1 MMRPYALRA
10 GSSDQFNLNNTQ
22 KNMLQTIHD
31 KAKGWIAYAIV
42 GFISVP
48 FALWG
53 INSYMEGG
61 STKAAAVVN
70 GEDVPAQEVQ
80 QELGQI
86 RQQFGQMAAQLGD
99 DSLKKMAL
107 NNVVNQ
113 VLLRQKAK
121 DEGYRAS
128 TENVATAISQI
139 SVFQKDGQFDKA
151 TYESFLAS
159 QRRNQGAFEEQMR
172 TDITNGQFRDGLQST
187 AFATKAQMEQYQTLR
202 NQKRDIELF
211 TIKVADFEPQIQIT
225 DEQISKYYAE
235 HKSQFMTEEKVKVA
249 YIDLN
254 QEALAKTVTVDA
266 GGLQAYYDE
275 HKDRYLTPETRNTS
289 HILVAVD
296 DPAQDAEAKKKI
308 DAIYADIQAGK
319 KTFEDV
325 AKTESDDKATAEAAG
340 VVGDVA
346 AGSWDPEF
354 EKAVFAAEVNKMIE
368 PVKTGA
374 GYEIIRVNS
383 VKAAVQKTYEE
394 VKAQVEQDY
403 RRAEAEKLFLDAA
416 EKLQTI
422 AYEQSGDLAPASKAV
437 NVAVQESGWLTR
449 SKGEGVLIDP
459 KVLAEAF
466 SDEVLK
472 EGKNSQVVQVSDT
485 QAIVL
490 RSAGQEPAAQKPLEE
505 VKAEIT
511 TLLKAQEARKL
522 VAQKGDELLKQ
533 LKTTGW
539 AALDASGL
547 GKAEAIEKPGF
558 VQRTG
563 STVAPEVI
571 EKTFTLPRPAAGQL
585 DWDKVV
591 LASGDYTIISL
602 KSVEDGA
609 NTIEE
614 NSAQMY
620 GGVSGSRELDAALE
634 DLRARSEIELH
645 PENI

>member
-1 MMRPYALRA
+1 
-10 GSSDQFNLNNTQ
+10 
-22 KNMLQTIHD
+22 MLQTIHD

-80 QELGQI
+80 QELAQI

-99 DSLKKMAL
+99 DNLKNMAL

-128 TENVATAISQI
+128 TEDVAAAITEI

-159 QRRNQGAFEEQMR
+159 QRRNQAAFEEQMR
-172 TDITNGQFRDGLQST
+172 TDITNGQFRDSLQAT
-187 AFATKAQMEQYQTLR
+187 AFVTKAQMEQYQTLR

-211 TIKVADFEPQIQIT
+211 TLKAASFEPQVQIT
-225 DEQISKYYAE
+225 DEQINKYYNE
-235 HKSQFMTEEKVKVA
+235 HKNQFMTEEKVKVA

-254 QEALAKTVTVDA
+254 QEALAKTVTVDDA
-266 GGLQAYYDE
+266 GLQTFYDE
-275 HKDRYLTPETRNTS
+275 HKDRYLTPESRNTS
-289 HILVAVD
+289 HILAAVA

-319 KTFEDV
+319 KTFEEA
-325 AKTESDDKATAEAAG
+325 AKTDSDDKATAETAG
-340 VVGDVA
+340 VVGDVS
-346 AGSWDPEF
+346 AGSWDPDF
-354 EKAVFAAEVNKMIE
+354 EKAVFAAKLNKVSE

-403 RRAEAEKLFLDAA
+403 RSAKAEELFIEAAKKLEDV
-416 EKLQTI
+416 
-422 AYEQSGDLAPASKAV
+422 AYEQSGDLAPAAKAV
-437 NVAVQESGWLTR
+437 NATIQESAWLTR
-449 SKGEGVLIDP
+449 TKGEGILTDP
-459 KVLAEAF
+459 KLLAAAF

-472 EGKNSQVVQVSDT
+472 EGKNSAVTQVSET

-490 RSAGQEPAAQKPLEE
+490 RSAEQEPAKQKPLEE
-505 VKAEIT
+505 VKADIT
-511 TLLKAQEARKL
+511 TILKTEESRKL
-522 VAQKGDELLKQ
+522 AAQKGDELLAQ
-533 LKTTGW
+533 VKTTGW
-539 AALDASGL
+539 SALDASGL
-547 GKAEAIEKPGF
+547 GKADTIEKPGL

-563 STVAPEVI
+563 STLAPEVI
-571 EKTFTLPRPAAGQL
+571 EKTFNISRPAKDQIS
-585 DWDKVV
+585 WDKVV
-591 LASGDYTIISL
+591 LANGDYTLISL
-602 KSVEDGA
+602 KAVEDGA
-609 NTIEE
+609 NTLEE
-614 NSAQMY
+614 SSAQMY
-620 GGVSGSRELDAALE
+620 GGVNGSRELNAALE

>member
-1 MMRPYALRA
+1 MMPHALRA

-42 GFISVP
+42 GFISIP

-80 QELGQI
+80 QELAQI

-99 DSLKKMAL
+99 DNLKQMAL

-128 TENVATAISQI
+128 TEDVATAISQI

-159 QRRNQGAFEEQMR
+159 QRRNQAGFEEQMR
-172 TDITNGQFRDGLQST
+172 TDITNSQFREGLQNT
-187 AFATKAQMEQYQTLR
+187 AFATKTQMEQYQTLR
-202 NQKRDIELF
+202 NQKREVELF
-211 TIKVADFEPQIQIT
+211 TLKVADFEPQVQIT
-225 DEQISKYYAE
+225 DEQISKYYDE

-254 QEALAKTVTVDA
+254 QEALAKTVTVDVGA
-266 GGLQAYYDE
+266 LEAYYDE
-275 HKDRYLTPETRNTS
+275 HKDRYLTPESRNAS
-289 HILVAVD
+289 HILIAVA

-319 KTFEDV
+319 KTFEEA
-325 AKTESDDKATAEAAG
+325 AKTDSDDKATAELAG
-340 VVGDVA
+340 VVGDVVT
-346 AGSWDPEF
+346 GSWDPEF
-354 EKAVFAAEVNKMIE
+354 EKAVFAAELNKISE

-383 VKAAVQKTYEE
+383 VKAAVQKPYEE

-403 RRAEAEKLFLDAA
+403 RQAEAEKLFLDAA
-416 EKLQTI
+416 EKLQTV
-422 AYEQSGDLAPASKAV
+422 AYEQSGDLAPAAKAV

-449 SKGEGVLIDP
+449 SKGEGVLTDP
-459 KVLAEAF
+459 KLLAEAF

-490 RSAGQEPAAQKPLEE
+490 RSAGQEPAAQKPLDE

-533 LKTTGW
+533 VETTGW

-547 GKAEAIEKPGF
+547 GKAEAVEKPGF

-563 STVAPEVI
+563 STVSPEVI
-571 EKTFTLPRPAAGQL
+571 EKIFTLPRPAAGQL
-585 DWDKVV
+585 DWDKVT
-591 LASGDYTIISL
+591 LASGDYTLISL
-602 KSVEDGA
+602 KAVEDGT
-609 NTIEE
+609 NTLEE
-614 NSAQMY
+614 NSAQIY
-620 GGVSGSRELDAALE
+620 GSVSGARELEAALE
-634 DLRARSEIELH
+634 DLRARSDIVLH

>member
-1 MMRPYALRA
+1 
-10 GSSDQFNLNNTQ
+10 
-22 KNMLQTIHD
+22 MLQAIHD

-42 GFISVP
+42 GFISIP

-61 STKAAAVVN
+61 SSKAAAIVN

-80 QELGQI
+80 QELAQI
-86 RQQFGQMAAQLGD
+86 RQQFGQMATQLGD
-99 DSLKKMAL
+99 EAIKKMAL

-128 TENVATAISQI
+128 TEDVATAIAGI

-151 TYESFLAS
+151 TYESFLTS
-159 QRRNQGAFEEQMR
+159 QRRNQGAFEQQMR
-172 TDITNGQFRDGLQST
+172 EDLTNGQFREGLQAT
-187 AFATKAQMEQYQTLR
+187 AFVTKAQMEQYQTLR

-211 TIKVADFEPQIQIT
+211 TIKAAGFESQVQLT
-225 DEQISKYYAE
+225 DEQITQYYNE

-254 QEALAKTVTVDA
+254 QEALAKTVTVDEA
-266 GGLQAYYDE
+266 GLQAYYDE
-275 HKDRYLTPETRNTS
+275 HKDRYLTPESRNAS
-289 HILVAVD
+289 HILVAVA

-319 KTFEDV
+319 KTFEDA
-325 AKTESDDKATAEAAG
+325 AKTDSDDKATAATAG
-340 VVGDVA
+340 VVGEVTT
-346 AGSWDPEF
+346 GSWDPDF
-354 EKAVFAAEVNKMIE
+354 EKAVFAAEVNKVLE
-368 PVKTGA
+368 PIKTGA
-374 GYEIIRVNS
+374 GYEIIRVNG
-383 VKAAVQKTYEE
+383 VKAAVQRTYEE
-394 VKAQVEQDY
+394 VKAQVEQDF
-403 RRAEAEKLFLDAA
+403 RRAEADKLFLDAA

-422 AYEQSGDLAPASKAV
+422 AYEQSGDLAPAAKAI

-449 SKGEGVLIDP
+449 TKGEGVLTDP
-459 KVLAEAF
+459 KVLAAAF

-472 EGKNSQVVQVSDT
+472 DGKNSEVVQVSET

-505 VKAEIT
+505 VKADIT
-511 TLLKAQEARKL
+511 KILTAQEARKL
-522 VAQKGDELLKQ
+522 VVQKGDELLKQ

-539 AALDASGL
+539 AALDTSGL
-547 GKAEAIEKPGF
+547 GKADAIEKPGL

-563 STVAPEVI
+563 STLAPEVI
-571 EKTFTLPRPAAGQL
+571 EKTFAMPRPTTGQI

-591 LASGDYTIISL
+591 LANGDYTLISL
-602 KSVEDGA
+602 KAVEDGA

-620 GGVSGSRELDAALE
+620 GNVNGMRELEAALE
-634 DLRARSEIELH
+634 DLRARAEIELH

>member
-1 MMRPYALRA
+1 
-10 GSSDQFNLNNTQ
+10 
-22 KNMLQTIHD
+22 MLQTIHD
-31 KAKGWIAYAIV
+31 KAKGWIAYAII
-42 GFISVP
+42 GFISIP

-61 STKAAAVVN
+61 SSKAAAVVN
-70 GEDVPAQEVQ
+70 GEDVPAQQVQ
-80 QELGQI
+80 QELAQL

-99 DSLKKMAL
+99 DAIKKMAL

-128 TENVATAISQI
+128 TEDVSAAITGI
-139 SVFQKDGQFDKA
+139 SVFQKEGQFDKA

-159 QRRNQGAFEEQMR
+159 QRRNQGAFEQQMR
-172 TDITNGQFRDGLQST
+172 DDLTNGQFREGLQAT
-187 AFATKAQMEQYQTLR
+187 AFVTKAQMEQYQTLR

-211 TIKVADFEPQIQIT
+211 TIKAASFEPQMQIT

-249 YIDLN
+249 YLDLN
-254 QEALAKTVTVDA
+254 QEGLAKTVAVDDTA
-266 GGLQAYYDE
+266 LQAYYDE
-275 HKDRYLTPETRNTS
+275 HKDRYLSTESRNTS

-296 DPAQDAEAKKKI
+296 DPAKDADAKKKI

-319 KTFEDV
+319 KTFEDA
-325 AKTESDDKATAEAAG
+325 AKTDSDDKATAESAG
-340 VVGDVA
+340 VVGDVI
-346 AGSWDPEF
+346 AGSWDPDF
-354 EKAVFAAEVNKMIE
+354 EKAVFAAEVNKVVE
-368 PVKTGA
+368 PVKTAA

-394 VKAQVEQDY
+394 VKAQVEQDF

-422 AYEQSGDLAPASKAV
+422 AYEQSGDLAPAAKAV

-449 SKGEGVLIDP
+449 TKGEGVLTDP
-459 KVLAEAF
+459 KILTAAF
-466 SDEVLK
+466 ADEVLK
-472 EGKNSQVVQVSDT
+472 EGKNSEVVQLSDT

-490 RSAGQEPAAQKPLEE
+490 RSAGQEPAAQKSLEE
-505 VKAEIT
+505 VKADIT
-511 TLLKAQEARKL
+511 AILKTQEARKL
-522 VAQKGDELLKQ
+522 ASQKGDELLAQ

-547 GKAEAIEKPGF
+547 GKAETIEKPGF

-571 EKTFTLPRPAAGQL
+571 EKVFTLPRPAAGQL

-591 LASGDYTIISL
+591 VANGDYTVISL
-602 KSVEDGA
+602 KAVEEGA
-609 NTIEE
+609 NTIED

-620 GGVSGSRELDAALE
+620 GSVNGARELEAALE

>member
-1 MMRPYALRA
+1 
-10 GSSDQFNLNNTQ
+10 
-22 KNMLQTIHD
+22 MLQTIHD

-42 GFISVP
+42 GFISIP
-48 FALWG
+48 FALFG

-80 QELGQI
+80 QELTRI

-99 DSLKKMAL
+99 DSLKTMAL

-128 TENVATAISQI
+128 TEDVATAIAQI

-159 QRRNQGAFEEQMR
+159 QRRNQAAFEQQMR
-172 TDITNGQFRDGLQST
+172 DDLTNNQFREGLQAT

-202 NQKRDIELF
+202 NQKRELELF
-211 TIKVADFEPQIQIT
+211 TIKAASFEPQVQIT
-225 DEQISKYYAE
+225 DEQITKYYDE

-254 QEALAKTVTVDA
+254 LDALAKAVSVDEA
-266 GGLQAYYDE
+266 GIQAFYEE
-275 HKDRYLTPETRNTS
+275 HKDRYLTPESRNTS
-289 HILVAVD
+289 HILMAVA

-319 KTFEDV
+319 KTFEEA
-325 AKTESDDKATAEAAG
+325 AKTDSDDKATAEAAG
-340 VVGDVA
+340 VVGEVVI
-346 AGSWDPEF
+346 GSWDPDF
-354 EKAVFAAEVNKMIE
+354 EKAVFAAEVNKLSE

-374 GYEIIRVNS
+374 GYEIIRVN
-383 VKAAVQKTYEE
+383 KITAAVQKNYEE

-403 RRAEAEKLFLDAA
+403 RRAEADKLFMDGA
-416 EKLQTI
+416 EKLQTV
-422 AYEQSGDLAPASKAV
+422 AYEQSGDLGPAAKAV
-437 NVAVQESGWLTR
+437 NASILESGWLTR
-449 SKGEGVLIDP
+449 TKGEGVLADP
-459 KVLAEAF
+459 KLLAAAF
-466 SDEVLK
+466 ADEVLK
-472 EGKNSQVVQVSDT
+472 EGKNSELIQVSET

-490 RSAGQEPAAQKPLEE
+490 RSAAQEPAVQKPLDE
-505 VKAEIT
+505 VKPEIT
-511 TLLKAQEARKL
+511 AILKAQAARQL
-522 VAQKGDELLKQ
+522 ASQKGDELLAQ
-533 LKTTGW
+533 TKTTGW

-547 GKAEAIEKPGF
+547 GTAEAIEKPGF
-558 VQRTG
+558 IQRTG
-563 STVAPEVI
+563 STLAPEVI
-571 EKTFTLPRPAAGQL
+571 GKVFTMPYPAKDQL
-585 DWDKVV
+585 GWDKVV
-591 LASGDYTIISL
+591 LANGDYSL
-602 KSVEDGA
+602 IALKAVEDGA

-614 NSAQMY
+614 NSASMY
-620 GGVSGSRELDAALE
+620 GGVNGARELDAAME

>member
-1 MMRPYALRA
+1 
-10 GSSDQFNLNNTQ
+10 
-22 KNMLQTIHD
+22 MLQTIHD

-80 QELGQI
+80 QELAQI

-99 DSLKKMAL
+99 DALKKMAL

-128 TENVATAISQI
+128 TEDVATAITQI

-151 TYESFLAS
+151 TYESFLAA
-159 QRRNQGAFEEQMR
+159 QRRNQGAFEQQMR
-172 TDITNGQFRDGLQST
+172 DDITNGQFREGLQTT
-187 AFATKAQMEQYQTLR
+187 AFVTKAQMEQYQTLR

-211 TIKVADFEPQIQIT
+211 TIKAASFEPQVQIT

-254 QEALAKTVTVDA
+254 QEALAKTVTVDDA
-266 GGLQAYYDE
+266 GLQAYYDE

-289 HILVAVD
+289 HILAAVA

-319 KTFEDV
+319 KTFEDA
-325 AKTESDDKATAEAAG
+325 AKNDSDDKATADAAG

-346 AGSWDPEF
+346 TGSWDPDF
-354 EKAVFAAEVNKMIE
+354 EKVVFAAEVNKVAE

-383 VKAAVQKTYEE
+383 IKAAVQKSYEE
-394 VKAQVEQDY
+394 VKAQVDQDY

-422 AYEQSGDLAPASKAV
+422 AYEQSGDLAPAAKAV
-437 NVAVQESGWLTR
+437 NVTVQESGWLTR
-449 SKGEGVLIDP
+449 SKGEGVLTDP

-472 EGKNSQVVQVSDT
+472 EGKNSQVVQVSET

-505 VKAEIT
+505 VKADIT
-511 TLLKAQEARKL
+511 AVLKAQEARKL

-547 GKAEAIEKPGF
+547 GKAEAIEKPGLI
-558 VQRTG
+558 QRTG
-563 STVAPEVI
+563 TTLTPEVL
-571 EKTFTLPRPAAGQL
+571 EKVFTLPRPAAGQL

-591 LASGDYTIISL
+591 LANGDYTLISL
-602 KSVEDGA
+602 KAVEDGA

-620 GGVSGSRELDAALE
+620 GGVNGTRELEAAME

>member
-1 MMRPYALRA
+1 
-10 GSSDQFNLNNTQ
+10 
-22 KNMLQTIHD
+22 MLQTIHD

-80 QELGQI
+80 QELAQI

-99 DSLKKMAL
+99 ESLKNMAL

-128 TENVATAISQI
+128 TEDVAAAITEI

-151 TYESFLAS
+151 TYEGFLAS
-159 QRRNQGAFEEQMR
+159 QRRNQAAFEEQMR
-172 TDITNGQFRDGLQST
+172 TDITNGQFRDSLQAT
-187 AFATKAQMEQYQTLR
+187 AFVTKAQMEQYQTLR

-211 TIKVADFEPQIQIT
+211 TLKVASFEPQVQIT
-225 DEQISKYYAE
+225 DEQINKYYNE
-235 HKSQFMTEEKVKVA
+235 HKNQFMTEEKVKVA

-254 QEALAKTVTVDA
+254 QEALAKTVTVDDA
-266 GGLQAYYDE
+266 GLQAFYDE
-275 HKDRYLTPETRNTS
+275 HKDRYLTPESRNTS
-289 HILVAVD
+289 HILAAVA

-308 DAIYADIQAGK
+308 DAIYADIQVGK
-319 KTFEDV
+319 KTFEEA
-325 AKTESDDKATAEAAG
+325 AKTDSDDKATAETAG
-340 VVGDVA
+340 VVGDVS
-346 AGSWDPEF
+346 AGSWDPDF
-354 EKAVFAAEVNKMIE
+354 EKAVFAAELNKVLE

-394 VKAQVEQDY
+394 VKVQVEQDY
-403 RRAEAEKLFLDAA
+403 RSAKAEELFIEAAKKLEDV
-416 EKLQTI
+416 
-422 AYEQSGDLAPASKAV
+422 AYEQSGDLAPAAKAV
-437 NVAVQESGWLTR
+437 NATIQESAWLTR
-449 SKGEGVLIDP
+449 TKGEGILTDP
-459 KVLAEAF
+459 KLLAAAF

-472 EGKNSQVVQVSDT
+472 EGKNSAVTQVSET

-490 RSAGQEPAAQKPLEE
+490 RSAGQEPAKQKPLEE
-505 VKAEIT
+505 VKADIT
-511 TLLKAQEARKL
+511 TILKAEESRKL
-522 VAQKGDELLKQ
+522 AAQKGDELLAQ
-533 LKTTGW
+533 VKTTGW

-547 GKAEAIEKPGF
+547 GKADTIERPGL

-563 STVAPEVI
+563 STLAPEVI
-571 EKTFTLPRPAAGQL
+571 EKTFNISRPAKDQIS
-585 DWDKVV
+585 WDKVV
-591 LASGDYTIISL
+591 LANGDYTLISL
-602 KSVEDGA
+602 KAVEDGA
-609 NTIEE
+609 NTLEE
-614 NSAQMY
+614 SSAQMY
-620 GGVSGSRELDAALE
+620 GGVNGSRELNAALE

>member
-1 MMRPYALRA
+1 
-10 GSSDQFNLNNTQ
+10 
-22 KNMLQTIHD
+22 MLQTIHD
-31 KAKGWIAYAIV
+31 KAKGWIAYAII
-42 GFISVP
+42 GFISIP

-61 STKAAAVVN
+61 SSKAAAVVN
-70 GEDVPAQEVQ
+70 GEDVPAQQVQ
-80 QELGQI
+80 QELAQL

-99 DSLKKMAL
+99 DAIKKMAL

-128 TENVATAISQI
+128 TEDVSAAITGI
-139 SVFQKDGQFDKA
+139 SVFQKEGQFDKA

-159 QRRNQGAFEEQMR
+159 QRRNQGAFEQQMR
-172 TDITNGQFRDGLQST
+172 DDLTNGQFREGLQAT
-187 AFATKAQMEQYQTLR
+187 AFVTKAQMEQYQTLR

-211 TIKVADFEPQIQIT
+211 TIKAASFEPQMQIT
-225 DEQISKYYAE
+225 DEQVSKYYAE

-249 YIDLN
+249 YLDLN
-254 QEALAKTVTVDA
+254 QEGLAKTVAVDDTA
-266 GGLQAYYDE
+266 LQAYYDE
-275 HKDRYLTPETRNTS
+275 HKDRYLSTESRNTS

-296 DPAQDAEAKKKI
+296 DPAKDADAKKKI

-319 KTFEDV
+319 KTFEDA
-325 AKTESDDKATAEAAG
+325 AKTDSDDKATAESAG
-340 VVGDVA
+340 VVGDVI
-346 AGSWDPEF
+346 AGSWDPDF
-354 EKAVFAAEVNKMIE
+354 EKAVFAAEVNKVVE
-368 PVKTGA
+368 PVKTAA

-394 VKAQVEQDY
+394 VKAQVEQDF

-422 AYEQSGDLAPASKAV
+422 AYEQSGDLAPAAKAV

-449 SKGEGVLIDP
+449 TKGEGVLTDP
-459 KVLAEAF
+459 KILTAAF
-466 SDEVLK
+466 ADEVLK
-472 EGKNSQVVQVSDT
+472 EGKNSEVVQLSDT

-505 VKAEIT
+505 VKADIT
-511 TLLKAQEARKL
+511 AILKTQEARKL
-522 VAQKGDELLKQ
+522 ASQKGDELLAQ

-547 GKAEAIEKPGF
+547 GKAETIEKPGF

-571 EKTFTLPRPAAGQL
+571 EKVFTLPRPAAGQL

-591 LASGDYTIISL
+591 VANGDYTVISL
-602 KSVEDGA
+602 KAVEEGA
-609 NTIEE
+609 NTIED

-620 GGVSGSRELDAALE
+620 GSVNGARELEAALE